1 LTKFQVNL
9 TPGNILTASGL
20 VNYAK
25 AERVGLS
32 RFTPAESTTDQHRN
46 NFLFSLRDVA
56 TLPGHSLLE
65 TGIAF
70 SQFSGNSFPR
80 GTFPYVLAPEGT
92 SGSFFEATDSRARRV
107 QVFTNYSMAPRQWGG
122 RHELR
127 FGADVHRI
135 IYRQQIHREPIN
147 IVDVAGNLVRQST
160 FTG

>member
-1 LTKFQVNL
+1 GMGDDHFRFTATNFIPGFEVNNGVRFESLTPRLTFSGPVKKGKAWWFEGLGGEYDFNHIKDLNNPPVDSSPAWRVDSLTKFQVNV
-9 TPGNILTASGL
+9 TAGNILTASGL

-25 AERVGLS
+25 AERVVLS

-80 GTFPYVLAPEGT
+80 GTFPY
-92 SGSFFEATDSRARRV
+92 
-107 QVFTNYSMAPRQWGG
+107 
-122 RHELR
+122 
-127 FGADVHRI
+127 
-135 IYRQQIHREPIN
+135 
-147 IVDVAGNLVRQST
+147 
-160 FTG
+160 